1 MNAMKPAIVAAAVL
15 LACAAAWSQD
25 LADPVL
31 PDSTAPANAP
41 TTRPAQPVGTPGLPQ
56 PRELSADEIDRM
68 LQSMSPEQIE
78 ELVKSAVASQLKT
91 ERQLVAAEIRDNL
104 AYWDRQKEIEAAIKR
119 VNDKPKDTQ
128 KDNIQRILEALA
140 IVDPV
145 FAKPYK
151 LFTEGKFE
159 PAAEAAKEL
168 LDAQRTTYLSAAQ
181 HYLYAEAL
189 AAAGKLEDA
198 VEVYSDLMVN
208 MPDRMSFAA
217 SASLSAAKAYEK
229 LHRFQYA
236 MEMYV
241 YCIKNYALTLDKE
254 QGESITKKIDDY
266 IAIYKD
272 PLAHLAG
279 EMGQVQGRLAK
290 SDSGKKTQETEQQI
304 IALLDDL
311 IKTAEDRQG
320 GGGGQSKKRQRGERE
335 GEQEGEGQG
344 QGQGQQQAQGSQGGD
359 QPTSPMQDSRLV
371 PGAVQRPNKL
381 SQTHNSGESG
391 DWSTLPPRQREQIM
405 QSVKK
410 VLTERHKG
418 IIRDYHSRLSKE
430 GVR

>member
-1 MNAMKPAIVAAAVL
+1 MNAMKTTILAATVL
-15 LACAAAWSQD
+15 LAFTAAWAQD

-31 PDSTAPANAP
+31 PDAGAAPANAP
-41 TTRPAQPVGTPGLPQ
+41 TTQPARPPVKPGLPQ
-56 PRELSADEIDRM
+56 PREVSADEIDRM
-68 LQSMSPEQIE
+68 LQSMTPEQIE
-78 ELVKSAVASQLKT
+78 ELVKTAMSSQLKT

-104 AYWDRQKEIEAAIKR
+104 AYWDRQKEVEAAIKR
-119 VNDKPKDTQ
+119 INDQPKDTQ
-128 KDNIQRILEALA
+128 KDNIQRVLEALA

-151 LFTEGKFE
+151 LFKDGKFE
-159 PAAEAAKEL
+159 QAAEAAKEL
-168 LDAQRTTYLSAAQ
+168 LDPQRTTYLSAAQ

-217 SASLSAAKAYEK
+217 SASLSAAQAYEK
-229 LHRFQYA
+229 LHRFMYA

-254 QGESITKKIDDY
+254 QGEAVSKKIDDY
-266 IAIYKD
+266 LAIYKD

-279 EMGQVQGRLAK
+279 QMDQVQGRLAK

-311 IKTAEDRQG
+311 IKTAEDKQG
-320 GGGGQSKKRQRGERE
+320 GGGQGKQRQRGQRE
-335 GEQEGEGQG
+335 GEQEGQGQG

-381 SQTHNSGESG
+381 SQTHDSGESG

>member
-189 AAAGKLEDA
+189 AAAS
-198 VEVYSDLMVN
+198 V
-208 MPDRMSFAA
+208 
-217 SASLSAAKAYEK
+217 
-229 LHRFQYA
+229 
-236 MEMYV
+236 
-241 YCIKNYALTLDKE
+241 AL
-254 QGESITKKIDDY
+254 
-266 IAIYKD
+266 
-272 PLAHLAG
+272 
-279 EMGQVQGRLAK
+279 
-290 SDSGKKTQETEQQI
+290 
-304 IALLDDL
+304 
-311 IKTAEDRQG
+311 
-320 GGGGQSKKRQRGERE
+320 
-335 GEQEGEGQG
+335 
-344 QGQGQQQAQGSQGGD
+344 
-359 QPTSPMQDSRLV
+359 
-371 PGAVQRPNKL
+371 
-381 SQTHNSGESG
+381 
-391 DWSTLPPRQREQIM
+391 
-405 QSVKK
+405 
-410 VLTERHKG
+410 
-418 IIRDYHSRLSKE
+418 
-430 GVR
+430 